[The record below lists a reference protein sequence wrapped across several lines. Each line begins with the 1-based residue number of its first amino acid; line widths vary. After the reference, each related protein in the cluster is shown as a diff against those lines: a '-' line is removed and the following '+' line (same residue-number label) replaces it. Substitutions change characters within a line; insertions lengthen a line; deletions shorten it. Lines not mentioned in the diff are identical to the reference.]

1 MSQELIKA
9 RSLLTQVRTL
19 LKQQKYMLAVQALHD
34 GLLATL
40 RNPLMKQEKE
50 EFARLLEEAVYQL
63 DSNAGFHRL
72 VPLKITY
79 VLGREKELLLVLRQ
93 CLEELRNSAVGDAR
107 QMLEEL
113 ERQRAEGLEKGRA
126 LVQNQELDQAKQ
138 LFQNL
143 VNEFPTDTELKAEIG
158 DIYLKA
164 QLYEDAYS
172 YLSQA
177 LEDSPTS
184 LHLYNRIGIA
194 LRKMGLFETA
204 EKYYFKALEMIKND
218 ANLYFNI
225 GRLYVD
231 WQRWDKVTEM
241 AAKALELDPSFTQ
254 AHKMLTFAK
263 KRL

>member
-9 RSLLTQVRTL
+9 RSLLSQVRTL
-19 LKQQKYMLAVQALHD
+19 LKQQKHMLAVQALHD
-34 GLLATL
+34 GLLIVL

-50 EFARLLEEAVYQL
+50 EFARLLEEAAYQL
-63 DSNAGFHRL
+63 DSNAGFHQL

-79 VLGREKELLLVLRQ
+79 VQGREKELLLVLRQ
-93 CLEELRNSAVGDAR
+93 CLDELRNSAVGDAK
-107 QMLEEL
+107 QQLEDL
-113 ERQRAEGLEKGRA
+113 EKQRAEGLEKGRE
-126 LVQNQELDQAKQ
+126 LVQNQEYDHAKEFFQA
-138 LFQNL
+138 L
-143 VNEFPTDTELKAEIG
+143 VKEFPSDAELKAEIG

-164 QLYEDAYS
+164 QLYEDAYT

-204 EKYYFKALEMIKND
+204 EKYYFKALEIHNND

-231 WQRWDKVTEM
+231 WERWDKVAEM
-241 AAKALELDPSFTQ
+241 ATKALELAPSFDQ
-254 AHKMLTFAK
+254 AQKMLAFAR